1 MKGERAL
8 RLGAALMMFL
18 GFVRALGGVMLLT
31 SGASIDSRIQ
41 ANATTVTM
49 VGAGLLALGLI
60 LVLSAIGVLR
70 RSRFFW
76 TVGIACTVAFVIDG
90 AINGALLYGRPGDQG
105 TIVNVIMAAVIL
117 IFLRRG
123 ASALPPR
130 GAGEGVPAA

>member
-1 MKGERAL
+1 M

-18 GFVRALGGVMLLT
+18 GLVRAAGGVMLLT

-41 ANATTVTM
+41 ANEPTVTL
-49 VGAGLLALGLI
+49 VGAGLLVLGLA
-60 LVLSAIGVLR
+60 LVVSAMGVLLR

-90 AINGALLYGRPGDQG
+90 AINGSLLYGRPGDQG
-105 TIVNVIMAAVIL
+105 TVVNVILAALIL
-117 IFLRRG
+117 ICLKRG

-130 GAGEGVPAA
+130 GAVERAPTAG